1 MNVRVKG
8 SIKIYIKGSR
18 SRRLRKERD
27 MGSIIVIIV
36 HKIINIIVWVKK
48 LTEISKK
55 MLKYVIINR

>member
-36 HKIINIIVWVKK
+36 HKIINIIV
-48 LTEISKK
+48 
-55 MLKYVIINR
+55 